1 MRRLPPDW
9 ARILA
14 TVDQDRQ
21 AAIVA
26 VGPDDQLVGV
36 ARYGCPPGSDEA
48 EIALVVQ
55 DGWQGRGLGTL
66 LLTALLEHGQSHG
79 LTRFRAYVLATNQ
92 RMLHLIEELGVVDE
106 RALDQGVVSIGF
118 TRRPCRSPGDER
130 PAGSRPAESG
140 P

>member
-14 TVDQDRQ
+14 GVDNDRQ

-26 VGPDDQLVGV
+26 VGRDDELVGV
-36 ARYGCPPGSDEA
+36 ARYGCQPGSDEA

-55 DGWQGRGLGTL
+55 DGWQGRGLGTI
-66 LLTALLEHGQSHG
+66 LLTALLEHGRSRG
-79 LTRFRAYVLATNQ
+79 LSRFRAYVLATNQ
-92 RMLHLIEELGVVDE
+92 RMLQLIAEVGLVHE
-106 RALDQGVVSIGF
+106 RALDQGVVSLGF
-118 TRRPCRSPGDER
+118 TRRPSGPPGEER
-130 PAGSRPAESG
+130 PGGSRPGRGG